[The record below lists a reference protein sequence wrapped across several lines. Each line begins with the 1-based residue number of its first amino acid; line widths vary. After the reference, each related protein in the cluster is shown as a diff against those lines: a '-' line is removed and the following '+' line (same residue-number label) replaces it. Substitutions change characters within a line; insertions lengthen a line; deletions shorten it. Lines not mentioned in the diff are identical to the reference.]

1 MIVTKTHLPRRT
13 FLRGAGVAVAL
24 PWLESMV
31 PALATAAEKKPPVR
45 MAFVYVPNGVM
56 MNHWTPATEGKAF
69 EITRLLQPLEAYRS
83 DMLVL
88 SGLAHKTGAGGA
100 GDHAR
105 AGGTYLTGVRPAR
118 STTAAQVGI
127 SVDQIAAQAI
137 GRETRFP
144 SLELGCEIART
155 VGSCDAG
162 YSCAYVNSMAWSG
175 PTTPLP
181 PEINPRL
188 VFERMYGTL
197 NTSADP
203 AVRLRLNQNRR
214 SVLDFVN
221 GRTKSLMSNV
231 GPTDRRKI
239 DQYLTSI
246 REIEK
251 RIQMAEASNQELT
264 PSFEKPSGIPATFP
278 EHVKLMHDLMVVAF
292 QADLT
297 RISTLMYSREGS
309 TRSYPEIG
317 FTDGHHTVS
326 HHGNKPELME
336 KVAQIN
342 LFHVKQFADLV
353 AKLKATPEGDGTLL
367 DHSMIVYGSSL
378 SDGNRHSHEN
388 LPVVVMGSGR
398 GAIATGRHV
407 KYEGAP
413 PMTNL
418 YLTMLDRMGVRAEK
432 LGDSNGKVEH
442 LSDV

>member
-1 MIVTKTHLPRRT
+1 MIITGKHLPRRT
-13 FLRGAGVAVAL
+13 FLRGAGIAIGL
-24 PWLESMV
+24 PLLDSMA
-31 PALATAAEKKPPVR
+31 PALAAPAQAKTPVR
-45 MAFVYVPNGVM
+45 MAFVYVPNGIM
-56 MNHWTPATEGKAF
+56 MNHWTPSTAGSDF
-69 EITRLLQPLEAYRS
+69 EITRLLQPLEAYRK

-88 SGLAHKTGAGGA
+88 TGLAHKTGAGGA

-105 AGGTYLTGVRPAR
+105 AGGTYLTGVRPER
-118 STTAAQVGI
+118 STTVAHVGI
-127 SVDQIAAQAI
+127 SVDQVAAKHL
-137 GRETRFP
+137 GDKTRFP

-162 YSCAYVNSMAWSG
+162 YSCSYVNSMAWSG
-175 PTTPLP
+175 PSTPLP

-188 VFERMYGTL
+188 VFERLYGTL
-197 NTSADP
+197 DTSSDP
-203 AVRLRLNQNRR
+203 AVRSRLNQNRR

-221 GRTKSLMSNV
+221 GRTRTLMSNV
-231 GPTDRRKI
+231 GPSDRRKI
-239 DQYLTSI
+239 DQYMTSI

-251 RIQMAEASNQELT
+251 RIQMAESANQELT
-264 PSFEKPSGIPATFP
+264 PAFEKPTGIPATFP
-278 EHVKLMHDLMVVAF
+278 EHVRLMHDLMVVSF

-326 HHGNKPELME
+326 HHGNKPDLME

-342 LFHVKQFADLV
+342 LFHVKQFSDLV
-353 AKLKATPEGDGTLL
+353 AKLKAIPEGDGTLL
-367 DHSMIVYGSSL
+367 DNSMIVYGSSL

-388 LPVVVMGSGR
+388 LPVAILGHGN
-398 GAIATGRHV
+398 GALKTGRHIR
-407 KYEGAP
+407 YETT

-418 YLTMLDRMGVRAEK
+418 YLTMLDRMGVPADK
-432 LGDSNGKVEH
+432 LGDSNGQVQH